1 MEDRRGTEERDTRAA
16 THAAFHVVLTLLEV
30 AERSGMPTLERL
42 ERAVRTCVQQGIP
55 APRVLDAVDEGI
67 DDALHRWPGG
77 RRPTTA
83 GAETD
88 DYRAAL
94 RGVIM
99 RGYAS

>member
-1 MEDRRGTEERDTRAA
+1 MENRRGTGERDTRAA

-42 ERAVRTCVQQGIP
+42 ERAVRTCAQQGIP
-55 APRVLDAVDEGI
+55 APRVLDAVNEGI
-67 DDALHRWPGG
+67 EDALHRWPGA
-77 RRPTTA
+77 RRSA
-83 GAETD
+83 AAEETD

-94 RGVIM
+94 RGVIL

>member
-1 MEDRRGTEERDTRAA
+1 MEDLRGTGERDTRAA

-42 ERAVRTCVQQGIP
+42 ERAVRTCAQQGIP
-55 APRVLDAVDEGI
+55 APRVLDAVNEGI
-67 DDALHRWPGG
+67 DDALHRWPGA
-77 RRPTTA
+77 RRPAATP
-83 GAETD
+83 ETD

-94 RGVIM
+94 RGVIL

>member
-1 MEDRRGTEERDTRAA
+1 MEDRRGTGERDTRAA

-42 ERAVRTCVQQGIP
+42 ERAVRSCAQQGIP

-77 RRPTTA
+77 RRPAVT
-83 GAETD
+83 GETD
-88 DYRAAL
+88 DYRTAL
-94 RGVIM
+94 RGVIL